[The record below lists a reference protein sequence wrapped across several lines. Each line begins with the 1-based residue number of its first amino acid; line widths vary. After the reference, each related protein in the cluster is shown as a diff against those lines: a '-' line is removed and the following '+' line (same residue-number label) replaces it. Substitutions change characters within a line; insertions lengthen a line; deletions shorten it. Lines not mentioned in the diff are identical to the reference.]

1 MANQNPMMQMGP
13 GRGPGSGHGPM
24 ARMNREKVKLD
35 NPKATLL
42 RMLGYMKTS
51 KAALVVTFALCM
63 VTALVA
69 IVATRLNGYTIDNYI
84 QTGDMSG
91 LMRICLVIA
100 AIYIIGVVSTF
111 IQNRLMVK
119 VAQMTSAAIRKDLYL
134 NLQRLSISY
143 YDTHSSG
150 DLMSR
155 ITNDVDNINMT
166 LSQSITQ
173 LFTGVVNIVGM
184 SVAMLI
190 ISPIL
195 FGAGMV
201 TLPLVMLA
209 SRFVIK
215 KAQPYFVQQ
224 QKQLGRL
231 NGYIEERISGQKL
244 VLLFN
249 KEEEAKQEFATM
261 NQKLKETAALSQA
274 ISGTLGPV
282 NNMINNLTYFIVAVV
297 GAYLYIA
304 HGDITI
310 GVIFTFIIYMRNFVR
325 PLNQLMGTFNTVQAA
340 LAGAQRVFEVIDE
353 TKEDYDSQTKIEY
366 DLKGEVELSHVNFSY
381 RQNTPILK
389 DISLFAHPGKVTAI
403 VGPTGSGKTTI
414 VNLLTRFYDVDSGT
428 IAIDSCNIGE
438 YDKRGLR
445 RSVAMV
451 LQDTFLFNESIGQ
464 NIRYGRLDASDDEI
478 IAAAKIA
485 NAHQFV
491 MQLPEGY
498 NTVLSGNGANLSQ
511 GQRQLLAI
519 ARAVLAQSAILIL
532 DEATSSIDTQTE
544 KHIQEAM
551 LKLMAGK
558 TTFIIA
564 HRLSTIRNADEIL
577 VLKDGEIIERGNHS
591 DLLEAAGFYATLCQS
606 QYRGIQI

>member
-42 RMLGYMKTS
+42 RVLGYMKTS

-119 VAQMTSAAIRKDLYL
+119 VAQMTSATIRKDLYL

-190 ISPIL
+190 LSPIL

-201 TLPLVMLA
+201 TLPLVMLV

-215 KAQPYFVQQ
+215 KAQPYFVKQ

-261 NQKLKETAALSQA
+261 NQKLKATAALSQA

-353 TKEDYDSQTKIEY
+353 PKEDYDSQAKIEY

-428 IAIDSCNIGE
+428 IAIDSRNIGE

-485 NAHQFV
+485 NAHQFI

-498 NTVLSGNGANLSQ
+498 NTVLSGNGSNLSQ

-591 DLLEAAGFYATLCQS
+591 DLLEAEGFYASLCQS